1 MKKKTVIVLFI
12 IFVIMFSLGIYL
24 YNNVFMPFKG
34 ENKNILFS
42 PTNYSLK
49 YEEKFK
55 IFYHDFLEYEDY
67 EKKYDTKF
75 YYCFGYKSLIPQY
88 TLTSN
93 KFAIES
99 YSYVVK
105 CGEDYDLLKERILTE
120 FKFVNTPV
128 LLSYESDYISYESF
142 FNINET
148 VYQEI
153 HYDYFLEEY
162 GYQDPDDFRTFSY
175 WFGYNDDRKE
185 IIFSYIFKDTSGTRI
200 EKNDAIFLIENNL
213 YS

>member
-1 MKKKTVIVLFI
+1 M
-12 IFVIMFSLGIYL
+12 
-24 YNNVFMPFKG
+24 
-34 ENKNILFS
+34 
-42 PTNYSLK
+42 
-49 YEEKFK
+49 
-55 IFYHDFLEYEDY
+55 
-67 EKKYDTKF
+67 
-75 YYCFGYKSLIPQY
+75 
-88 TLTSN
+88 
-93 KFAIES
+93 
-99 YSYVVK
+99 
-105 CGEDYDLLKERILTE
+105 
-120 FKFVNTPV
+120 NTPV

-142 FNINET
+142 FNINGT

>member
-55 IFYHDFLEYEDY
+55 NFYHDFLEYEDY
-67 EKKYDTKF
+67 EKKYDTEF

-88 TLTSN
+88 TLTFN

-142 FNINET
+142 FNINGT

-175 WFGYNDDRKE
+175 WFGYNDERKE